1 MFINEP
7 FYLTQAYADSLVQYC
22 FESFSPSQSQTVTSE
37 LLLTKLRKVIDQFE
51 LIDEKEEEDM
61 LLRIA
66 EMVTEYPEELET
78 AFEKIKN
85 GEETV
90 AK

>member
-1 MFINEP
+1 
-7 FYLTQAYADSLVQYC
+7 
-22 FESFSPSQSQTVTSE
+22 
-37 LLLTKLRKVIDQFE
+37 
-51 LIDEKEEEDM
+51 M

-90 AK
+90 PK

>member
-1 MFINEP
+1 MQKP
-7 FYLTQAYADSLVQYC
+7 KADQIISND
-22 FESFSPSQSQTVTSE
+22 T
-37 LLLTKLRKVIDQFE
+37 LLSKLRKVIDQFA
-51 LIDEKEEEDM
+51 LIEEKDEEEM

-66 EMVTEYPEELET
+66 EMVTEYPQELES

-90 AK
+90 CKADLREMFQNL